1 MKINLDGNLIE
12 VTVFERRKNN
22 YEYYIGS
29 VQIGEI
35 DTNISKYE
43 NIIIR
48 ENSIIL
54 ALQKLGVIERQ
65 EKERKNTLEN
75 ELSAKI
81 KDQID
86 SKRIEDIKKE
96 SEETKNINEYIKEI
110 GLQREKIKD
119 IKIL

>member
-65 EKERKNTLEN
+65 EKERKNLN
-75 ELSAKI
+75 LF
-81 KDQID
+81 
-86 SKRIEDIKKE
+86 
-96 SEETKNINEYIKEI
+96 
-110 GLQREKIKD
+110 
-119 IKIL
+119 